1 MQLSPQSPQHTPQ
14 HVQPPVDIRGLATGK
29 DFVPVKDFAAGN
41 DFAAEKDGAI
51 WAVERLNPFQ
61 PDALM
66 LNLDASLRV
75 HTRAH
80 FFSWTQGL
88 LQGLIKHELLICAL
102 RDGKPNSFRV
112 DSFSMSVPEPAIF
125 SELFLR
131 DKLVASNLIDA
142 WVKRDFRPMIC
153 DTTDGSP
160 LAGSPFA
167 RELERIG
174 ATQLFA
180 HGTHDVDGQVTSFFV
195 FACAT
200 GTVGPGQEYMAQLTV
215 PFLHAAWVRSQ
226 LNVNGRALG
235 KEGPKSSVGGKI
247 TTREQEILR
256 WICSGKS
263 NFEIGA
269 ILGISP
275 LTVKNHVQKIL
286 RKLNVVNRAQAVG
299 KALELRI
306 LTP

>member
-1 MQLSPQSPQHTPQ
+1 MQLSPQLPQQ
-14 HVQPPVDIRGLATGK
+14 LRPPVDIRVLATSK
-29 DFVPVKDFAAGN
+29 DFVPEKDLAADN
-41 DFAAEKDGAI
+41 DFAAQKDGTI
-51 WAVERLNPFQ
+51 WPPECLNLFQ
-61 PDALM
+61 PDSLM

-75 HTRAH
+75 HTRPH
-80 FFSWTQGL
+80 FFGWTQGL

-102 RDGKPNSFRV
+102 RDGKPLSFRV
-112 DSFSMSVPEPAIF
+112 DSFSMKTPEPAIF

-131 DKLVASNLIDA
+131 DASAASNLIDA
-142 WVKRDFRPMIC
+142 WVRRDFRPMIC
-153 DTTDGSP
+153 DMENGSP
-160 LAGSPFA
+160 LAGGAFA

-174 ATQLFA
+174 ATQILV
-180 HGTHDVDGQVTSFFV
+180 HGTHDVDGQVTSFFT
-195 FACAT
+195 FACAP
-200 GTVGPGQEYMAQLTV
+200 GTVGPGQDHIAQLTV

-226 LNVNGRALG
+226 LNVNGRALD
-235 KEGPKSSVGGKI
+235 KEGSKSSVGGKI

-299 KALELRI
+299 KALEMRI
-306 LTP
+306 LSP

>member
-1 MQLSPQSPQHTPQ
+1 MQLSVQLPQPVP
-14 HVQPPVDIRGLATGK
+14 PPVDVQALATDREFVSAK
-29 DFVPVKDFAAGN
+29 DLAAEN
-41 DFAAEKDGAI
+41 EFAAEKKEDAI
-51 WAVERLNPFQ
+51 WAPDSSIPFQ
-61 PDALM
+61 PESLM

-75 HTRAH
+75 HTRPH
-80 FFSWTQGL
+80 FFGWTQGL

-102 RDGKPNSFRV
+102 RDGKPLSFRV
-112 DSFSMSVPEPAIF
+112 DSFSMNAPDPAIF

-131 DKLVASNLIDA
+131 DASVAPNLIDA
-142 WVKRDFRPMIC
+142 WVKREFRPMIC
-153 DTTDGSP
+153 DTQDGSP
-160 LAGSPFA
+160 LAGGAFA
-167 RELERIG
+167 RELGRIG
-174 ATQLFA
+174 ATQLFV
-180 HGTHDVDGQVTSFFV
+180 HGTHDVDGQVSSLFA
-195 FACAT
+195 FACAP
-200 GTVGPGQEYMAQLTV
+200 GTVGPGQDYIAQLIV

-226 LNVNGRALG
+226 LNVSGRELG

-247 TTREQEILR
+247 TSRELEILR

-299 KALELRI
+299 KALEMRI